1 MIIHPTHTKKDMI
14 EIIEIFD
21 FAEAIEDYHDLGK
34 NDLSLSLSQIVDNA
48 SNINPDAEY
57 YIIENI
63 DQLKSF
69 LTSPNQS
76 RISIKDKNKMIDI
89 AKDIIFYC
97 KNGYLL
103 SVSVFTS
110 VDELRY
116 IAEEISFYGNIPT
129 ISRALILLN
138 KDKKINPKID
148 IVQSGKIKIKLR
160 KRKEEKLK
168 KQGGFKKTYGDVL
181 VTFD

>member
-1 MIIHPTHTKKDMI
+1 MEIHPTHTKKDMI

-21 FAEAIEDYHDLGK
+21 FTEAIEDYHDLSK
-34 NDLSLSLSQIVDNA
+34 NELSFKLSQVINNA
-48 SNINPDAEY
+48 SDINPDAEY
-57 YIIENI
+57 FIIENI
-63 DQLKSF
+63 EQLKSF

-116 IAEEISFYGNIPT
+116 YAEEISFYGNIPT

-138 KDKKINPKID
+138 KDKKIKPKID

-160 KRKEEKLK
+160 KRKEERLR
-168 KQGGFKKTYGDVL
+168 KQGGFKITQGEVL